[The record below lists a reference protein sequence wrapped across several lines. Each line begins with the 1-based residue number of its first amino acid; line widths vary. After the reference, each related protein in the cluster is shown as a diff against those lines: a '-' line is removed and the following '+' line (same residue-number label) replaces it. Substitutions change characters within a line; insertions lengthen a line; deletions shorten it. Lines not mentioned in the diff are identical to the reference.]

1 MTAPVKKR
9 GTVIN
14 HSFSEPDLARLVVGG
29 ARGSPR
35 RARDSPRKR
44 RGGILPWGRYVEN
57 SGFGE
62 MRNLIKI

>member
-57 SGFGE
+57 CFGE
-62 MRNLIKI
+62 KNLIRV